1 MLNCYWRAFLSA
13 VIDGVFVTDEY
24 SCSDTHLICRME
36 FYTNGH
42 FISSLNLVKG
52 LSKAGSAS

>member
-1 MLNCYWRAFLSA
+1 MLNCYWRVFLSA
-13 VIDGVFVTDEY
+13 VRVFVTDEY

>member
-1 MLNCYWRAFLSA
+1 MLNCYWRVFLSA
-13 VIDGVFVTDEY
+13 VGVFVTDEY

-36 FYTNGH
+36 FYPNGH